1 MKAIDRWLRTHVP
14 FLLLGMVLLLNSKD
28 LLAAEP
34 LPWAEFRLTDTR
46 GKISQLAQIKTPLVV
61 LAFLGSECP
70 LAQLYAPRLEQLS
83 QKYTGRGV
91 TFLGV
96 NSNQQD
102 SLSEMAAYVNR
113 TGITFYLGK
122 DLRNQMADAI
132 EAKRTP
138 EVFVLD
144 EQRRV
149 RYRGRIDDQYGVG
162 YSRPAAKR
170 HDLAMAIDQLLAGKK
185 VTVDRTIAVGC
196 HIGRLRPVTGSNEV
210 TYHGHVR
217 PLLKKHCVQCH
228 QPGEIGPFS
237 LTDYQE
243 VAGWAETIQEVVQ
256 LQRMPPWHASPRHGS
271 FRNARFMSDQEKSLL
286 RRWVAAGAPEG
297 KPLSGNGLGE
307 AIPVVRSKPWE
318 PDVTIAM
325 REQPFEVAAEGVVQY
340 QYFVVDP
347 GFKEDKWVSDAMI
360 VPGNRSVVHHAIVF
374 VRPPGN
380 TRTRGFGWLTGYVPG
395 QASTT
400 LPPGLA
406 RRIPAGSKLVFQ
418 MHYTPVGKVVED
430 RTRLAMKFVEANSV
444 QHEVLTMLAMNR
456 DFEIPPGVS
465 NFRQEAMVD
474 DFPQGAR
481 LLAIAPHM
489 HVRGKSFR
497 FIHQRGSESRIL
509 LDVPRYDFNWQ
520 HVYELRDYLELKPGD
535 RLQCVAHFDNSSQNL
550 VNPDPTAT
558 VRWGDQTWEE
568 MLIGYCVV
576 AVPVGAA
583 VATEA
588 EQGLQ
593 QLAEKKA
600 RKFLE
605 NFDRNDDG
613 QLERN
618 EVPVALAR
626 FGFRRLDRNDD
637 GVIVFREAVSDAM
650 RTLRGKN

>member
-1 MKAIDRWLRTHVP
+1 MKANNRWLGCHALL
-14 FLLLGMVLLLNSKD
+14 LLLGTVLLPTSTI
-28 LLAAEP
+28 LLSAEP
-34 LPWAEFRLTDTR
+34 LPWTDFRLTDTR
-46 GKISQLAQIKTPLVV
+46 GKVSHLAEIKTPLVV
-61 LAFLGSECP
+61 MVFLGTECP

-83 QKYTGRGV
+83 QKYAGRGV
-91 TFLGV
+91 TFLGI
-96 NSNQQD
+96 NSNRQD
-102 SLSEMAAYVNR
+102 SLADMVAYVKR
-113 TGITFYLGK
+113 TGITFTLGK
-122 DLRNQMADAI
+122 DLRNQVADAMK
-132 EAKRTP
+132 AHRTP

-162 YSRPAAKR
+162 YSRTTAKR
-170 HDLAMAIDQLLAGKK
+170 HDLAMAIDQLLAGEK
-185 VTVDRTIAVGC
+185 VTVDRTTPVGC
-196 HIGRLRPVTGSNEV
+196 HIGRLRPITGNHEV
-210 TYHGHVR
+210 TYHEHVQ

-256 LQRMPPWHASPRHGS
+256 LQRMPPWHASPRHGE
-271 FRNARFMSDQEKSLL
+271 FRNARFVSDQEKSLL

-297 KPLSGNGLGE
+297 KPVSGNDAGKPL
-307 AIPVVRSKPWE
+307 PVVQTKPWK

-325 REQPFEVAAEGVVQY
+325 RERPYEVPAEGVVQY

-347 GFKEDKWVSDAMI
+347 GFKEDKWISDAKI
-360 VPGNRSVVHHAIVF
+360 VAGNRSVVHHAIVF

-395 QASTT
+395 QSNTE

-406 RRIPAGSKLVFQ
+406 RRIPAGSKLIFQ

-430 RTRLAMKFVEANSV
+430 RTRIEMKFVEAETV

-456 DFEIPPGVS
+456 DFEIPPGMA
-465 NFRQEAMVD
+465 NFREEAVVD
-474 DFPQGAR
+474 AFPQGAR

-497 FIHQRGSESRIL
+497 FVHQRGSENRIL
-509 LDVPRYDFNWQ
+509 LDVPQYDFNWQ
-520 HVYELRDYLELKPGD
+520 HVYELRDYVELKPGD
-535 RLQCVAHFDNSSQNL
+535 RLQCVAHFDNSSQNP

-568 MLIGYCVV
+568 MLIGYCMV
-576 AVPVGAA
+576 AVPVGSPVVTDADKA
-583 VATEA
+583 
-588 EQGLQ
+588 LR

-605 NFDRNDDG
+605 KFDRNKDG
-613 QLERN
+613 QLEKN

>member
-1 MKAIDRWLRTHVP
+1 MKAIDRWLGIHVS
-14 FLLLGMVLLLNSKD
+14 FLLLGMVLLLNSKG
-28 LLAAEP
+28 LLSAEP
-34 LPWAEFRLTDTR
+34 LPWAKFRLTGAR
-46 GKISQLAQIKTPLVV
+46 GKVSQLAEIKTPLVV
-61 LAFLGSECP
+61 LAFLGTECP

-83 QKYTGRGV
+83 QKYAGRGV

-102 SLSEMAAYVNR
+102 SVSEMAAYVKR

-144 EQRRV
+144 GQRRV

-162 YSRPAAKR
+162 YSRSAAKR

-185 VTVDRTIAVGC
+185 VTVDRTAAVGC

-210 TYHGHVR
+210 TYHGHVQ

-297 KPLSGNGLGE
+297 KPVTGNGGGE
-307 AIPVVRSKPWE
+307 PKPAVRPNPWK

-325 REQPFEVAAEGVVQY
+325 RERAFDVAAEGVVQY

-347 GFKEDKWVSDAMI
+347 GFKEDKWVSDAKI

-395 QASTT
+395 QSNTA
-400 LPPGLA
+400 LPAGLA

-430 RTRLAMKFVEANSV
+430 RTRIEMKFVEAASV

-456 DFEIPPGVS
+456 DFEIPPGVA
-465 NFRQEAMVD
+465 NFREEALVD
-474 DFPQGAR
+474 EFPQGAR

-497 FIHQRGSESRIL
+497 FVHQRGSESRIL

-535 RLQCVAHFDNSSQNL
+535 RLQCVAHFDNSSQNP

-568 MLIGYCVV
+568 MLIGYCMV
-576 AVPVGAA
+576 AVPVGAP
-583 VATEA
+583 VATKA
-588 EQGLQ
+588 EKALR

-605 NFDRNDDG
+605 KFDRNEDG
-613 QLERN
+613 QLEKN